1 MNPNN
6 TATKDSIKNAV
17 ETYLSKWKLI
27 AGCVI
32 LAIALATVYLRY
44 ATNKY
49 QASASIRLTD
59 DKGKGKLPEISK
71 LQTYGLFATNAS
83 NVLDEVEVLK
93 SRTVL
98 EQVVKDLSLNIKFSQ
113 IGRLKEQEL
122 YEKVPLNLNFI
133 ASDSIIHALDTTFY
147 VKIIDP
153 SRFMVSSEDNSTII
167 DQNGLEGKTYSFGD
181 KIETHLGDLI
191 ITPNIDAYEGKVGSN
206 LKVKI
211 TPVLE
216 VVEVYKTRIN
226 ILTTLDSNVITFTLQ
241 ENIKQKAEDILNK
254 LIEVYNNDAIKDK
267 EEVVK
272 ATSDFINNRL
282 EIVSRE
288 LEQVDLTAENV
299 KKNNRLSNLQS
310 QSAIFLQT
318 EKENEQ
324 RLIQTSNQIQI
335 IDYMSDHITE
345 NDAESDLLPSNIGLQ
360 DPNVA
365 QITKNHNDL
374 VLQRNRILKNSS
386 EKNPTVINLD
396 NQINALKENLNQSLE
411 NLKRSQQITLDNLNA
426 ESARISSQIY
436 SAPGKERQFRDIN
449 RQQSIKESLYLYL
462 LQKREETAI
471 TLGMTSPKAKIVERA
486 YTSAIPVFPK
496 KSIVYVVSF
505 ILGLL
510 FPIAYVYLKDLL
522 DSKIHT
528 KDDLT
533 SQVSAPYIGD
543 IPKYGSSKKKVL
555 VSEVDYSPKA
565 EAFRLLRTNIDFML
579 RDKSKTSKTVF
590 VTSTTAGEGKSH
602 TSVNLAMTI
611 AHANKKVVLIETD
624 IRVPSSSK
632 YLKLDKKKQ
641 GLTDYISDT
650 SLKVSDIVYGVG
662 KKETFDIIPSGTI
675 PPNPAELLMSDRVK
689 SLFTQ
694 IKKEYDYIIVDTAA
708 VGLVTDTLL
717 ISEYADMFLYVVSAN
732 NLDKRQLHVAR
743 TMYDEKRLP
752 NMVLLLNGT
761 KKKAGYGYG
770 YGYGSA
776 GKKKKWYQFGK
787 S

>member
-1 MNPNN
+1 
-6 TATKDSIKNAV
+6 
-17 ETYLSKWKLI
+17 
-27 AGCVI
+27 
-32 LAIALATVYLRY
+32 LRY

-83 NVLDEVEVLK
+83 NVLDEVEILK
-93 SRTVL
+93 SRAILEKVVL
-98 EQVVKDLSLNIKFSQ
+98 NLGLNTQFSQ
-113 IGRLKEQEL
+113 MGRVKEQEI
-122 YEKVPLNLNFI
+122 YENAPLNLNFI
-133 ASDSIIHALDTTFY
+133 ASDSIIHTLDTTFY
-147 VKIIDP
+147 VKIVDP
-153 SRFMVSSEDNSTII
+153 SRFIISDTDNSTII
-167 DQNGLEGKTYSFGD
+167 DQDGITGKTYSFGD
-181 KIETHLGDLI
+181 KVETHIGDLI
-191 ITPNIDAYEGKVGSN
+191 ITPNIEAYEGKIGAN
-206 LKVKI
+206 LKIKVL
-211 TPVLE
+211 PVLE

-226 ILTTLDSNVITFTLQ
+226 ILTTMDSNVISFTLQ
-241 ENIKQKAEDILNK
+241 ENIKKKAEDILNE
-254 LIEVYNNDAIKDK
+254 LIASYNDDAIRDK

-299 KKNNRLSNLQS
+299 KKSNRLSNLQS

-335 IDYMSDHITE
+335 IDYMSDHISE
-345 NDAESDLLPSNIGLQ
+345 NNEESDLLPSNIGLQ

-386 EKNPTVINLD
+386 AKNPTVVNLD

-426 ESARISSQIY
+426 ESVRISSQIY
-436 SAPGKERQFRDIN
+436 SAPAKERQFRDIN

-462 LQKREETAI
+462 LQKREESAI
-471 TLGMTSPKAKIVERA
+471 TLGMASPKAKIVERA

-496 KSIVYVVSF
+496 KSIVYVVAF
-505 ILGLL
+505 MLGLI
-510 FPIAYVYLKDLL
+510 FPIAYVYLNDLL

-533 SQVSAPYIGD
+533 SLVSAPYIGD
-543 IPKYGSSKKKVL
+543 IPRYGSGKKNVL
-555 VSEVDYSPKA
+555 VSQVDYSPKA
-565 EAFRLLRTNIDFML
+565 EAFRLLRTNVDFML
-579 RDKSKTSKTVF
+579 RDKAKIGKTIF

-611 AHANKKVVLIETD
+611 AHSGKKVLLIETD
-624 IRVPSSSK
+624 IRVPNASK
-632 YLKLDKKKQ
+632 YLKVDQSQQ
-641 GLTDYISDT
+641 GLTDYISDA
-650 SLKVSDIVYGVG
+650 SLKIANVVYPID
-662 KKETFDIIPSGTI
+662 KKEGFDIIPSGTI
-675 PPNPAELLMSDRVK
+675 PPNPAELLMSERIK
-689 SLFTQ
+689 FLFTQ
-694 IKKEYDYIIVDTAA
+694 VKKQYDYIIVDTAA

-717 ISEYADMFLYVVSAN
+717 ITEHADMFLYVVSAN

-752 NMVLLLNGT
+752 NMAVLLNGT

-770 YGYGSA
+770 YGYGSN
-776 GKKKKWYQFGK
+776 GKKKKWYQFRK
-787 S
+787 A

>member
-1 MNPNN
+1 MSQNN
-6 TATKDSIKNAV
+6 LQNKDSIKNSV
-17 ETYLSKWKLI
+17 ETYLSRWKLI
-27 AGCVI
+27 FTCVI
-32 LAIALATVYLRY
+32 LAIALATLYLRY

-49 QASASIRLTD
+49 QATASIRLTD

-71 LQTYGLFATNAS
+71 LQTYGLFANNAS
-83 NVLDEVEVLK
+83 NVLDEVEILK
-93 SRTVL
+93 SRVVL
-98 EQVVKDLSLNIKFSQ
+98 EQVVTDLGLNISYNQ
-113 IGRLKEQEL
+113 LGRLKEQEL
-122 YEKVPLNLNFI
+122 YNNKPFNLNFI
-133 ASDSIIHALDTTFY
+133 AKDSVIHKLDTTFY
-147 VKIIDP
+147 VKITDP
-153 SRFMVSSEDNSTII
+153 TRFVISNADNSSII
-167 DQNGLEGKTYSFGD
+167 DQDGITGTSYSFGD
-181 KIETHLGDLI
+181 KIETHVGDLI
-191 ITPNIDAYEGKVGSN
+191 ITPNIGQYEGKIGAN

-216 VVEVYKTRIN
+216 VVEVYKERIN
-226 ILTTLDSNVITFTLQ
+226 ILTTMDSNVISFTLQ
-241 ENIKQKAEDILNK
+241 ENVKEKAEDILDS
-254 LIEVYNNDAIKDK
+254 LIENYNEDAINDK
-267 EEVVK
+267 KLVVK

-282 EIVSRE
+282 EIVSDE

-299 KKNNRLSNLQS
+299 KKTNRLSNLTS

-324 RLIQTSNQIQI
+324 NLIRTNNQIQI
-335 IDYMSDHITE
+335 IDYMASHIE
-345 NDAESDLLPSNIGLQ
+345 ANSSESDLLPSNIGLE

-386 EKNPTVINLD
+386 EKNPTVINLN
-396 NQINALKENLNQSLE
+396 NQINTLKENLNQSLE
-411 NLKRSQQITLDNLNA
+411 NLKQSQQITLNTLNN

-471 TLGMTSPKAKIVERA
+471 TLGISSPKAKIVESA

-496 KSIVYVVSF
+496 KSIVYVVAF
-505 ILGLL
+505 MLGLI
-510 FPIAYVYLKDLL
+510 FPIAYIYLKDLL

-528 KDDLT
+528 RDDLT
-533 SQVSAPYIGD
+533 SQVAAPYIGD
-543 IPKYGSSKKKVL
+543 IPRYGNGKKKIL
-555 VSEVDYSPKA
+555 VSKVDYSPKA
-565 EAFRLLRTNIDFML
+565 EAFRLLRTNVDFML
-579 RDKSKTSKTVF
+579 KDKAKVGKTIF

-611 AHANKKVVLIETD
+611 AHSGKKVLLIETD
-624 IRVPSSSK
+624 IRVPNASK
-632 YLKLDKKKQ
+632 YLKVDQSQK

-650 SLKVSDIVYGVG
+650 SIKISDVVYPID
-662 KKETFDIIPSGTI
+662 KKDGFDIIPSGTI
-675 PPNPAELLMSDRVK
+675 PPNPAELLMNDRVK

-694 IKKEYDYIIVDTAA
+694 VKKEYDYVIVDTAA

-717 ISEYADMFLYVVSAN
+717 ISDHADMFLYVVSAD

-752 NMVLLLNGT
+752 NMALLLNGT

-770 YGYGSA
+770 YGYGSNT
-776 GKKKKWYQFGK
+776 KKKKWYKFG
-787 S
+787 

>member
-1 MNPNN
+1 MSHNN
-6 TATKDSIKNAV
+6 TTNKDNIKNVV

-27 AGCVI
+27 IGCVI

-59 DKGKGKLPEISK
+59 DKGQGELPEISR

-83 NVLDEVEVLK
+83 KVVDEVEILR
-93 SRTVL
+93 SRAIL
-98 EQVVKDLSLNIKFSQ
+98 EQVVKDLDLNIKYSQ
-113 IGRLKEQEL
+113 IGRVKEQEL
-122 YEKVPLNLNFI
+122 YENVPLNLNFI
-133 ASDSIIHALDTTFY
+133 ASDSLIHTVDTTFY

-153 SRFMVSSEDNSTII
+153 SRFMISDVDNSSII
-167 DQNGLEGKTYSFGD
+167 DQDGISGKTYAFGS
-181 KIETHLGDLI
+181 KVETHIGDLI
-191 ITPNIDAYEGKVGSN
+191 ITPNIDYYEGKIGSSI
-206 LKVKI
+206 KVEIK
-211 TPVLE
+211 PVLE
-216 VVEVYKTRIN
+216 VVELYKTRIN
-226 ILTTLDSNVITFTLQ
+226 ILTTLDSNVISFTLQ
-241 ENIKQKAEDILNK
+241 ENIKRKAEDILNK
-254 LIEVYNNDAIKDK
+254 LIESYNNDAINDK
-267 EEVVK
+267 ELVVK

-299 KKNNRLSNLQS
+299 KKSNRLSNLQS
-310 QSAIFLQT
+310 QSAIFLQS

-324 RLIQTSNQIQI
+324 QLIQTTNQIQI
-335 IDYMSDHITE
+335 IDYMSDHISE
-345 NDAESDLLPSNIGLQ
+345 NNSESDLLPPNIGLQ

-386 EKNPTVINLD
+386 EKNPTVINLN
-396 NQINALKENLNQSLE
+396 NQINALKENLNQSLS

-426 ESARISSQIY
+426 ENARISSQIY

-471 TLGMTSPKAKIVERA
+471 TLGMKSPKAKIVESA

-496 KSIVYVVSF
+496 KGIVYVAALV
-505 ILGLL
+505 LGLL
-510 FPIAYVYLKDLL
+510 FPIIYIYLKDLL

-528 KDDLT
+528 RDDLT
-533 SQVSAPYIGD
+533 SQVAAPYIGD
-543 IPKYGSSKKKVL
+543 IPRYGSSKKNIL
-555 VSEVDYSPKA
+555 VSKVDYSPKA

-579 RDKSKTSKTVF
+579 KDKSKVGKTVF

-602 TSVNLAMTI
+602 TSINLAMTI
-611 AHANKKVVLIETD
+611 AHSSKKVLLLETD
-624 IRVPSSSK
+624 IRVPSSGK

-641 GLTDYISDT
+641 GLTDFISDT
-650 SLKVSDIVYGVG
+650 SLKVSDVVYQVD
-662 KKETFDIIPSGTI
+662 KKDGFDIIPSGTI
-675 PPNPAELLMSDRVK
+675 PPNPAELLMNDRVK
-689 SLFTQ
+689 TLFDQ
-694 IKKEYDYIIVDTAA
+694 IKKEYDYVIVDTAA

-717 ISEYADMFLYVVSAN
+717 ISDYADIFLYVVSAN
-732 NLDKRQLHVAR
+732 NIDKRQLHVAR
-743 TMYDEKRLP
+743 TMYEEKRLP
-752 NMVLLLNGT
+752 NMVLLLNGSR
-761 KKKAGYGYG
+761 KKAGYGYG

-776 GKKKKWYQFGK
+776 TKKKKWYQFR
-787 S
+787 